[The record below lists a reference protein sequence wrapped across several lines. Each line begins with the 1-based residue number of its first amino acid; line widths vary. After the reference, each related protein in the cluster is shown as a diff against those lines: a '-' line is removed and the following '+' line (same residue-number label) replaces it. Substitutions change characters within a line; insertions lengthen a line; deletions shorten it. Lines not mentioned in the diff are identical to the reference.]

1 VTARS
6 RAALYF
12 AELARRGFG
21 GLGQVEAFEN
31 PAALQ
36 ALAEVLASHHGDP
49 MRVLD
54 GEPRPRAS
62 AAALSH

>member
-6 RAALYF
+6 RAARYF

-31 PAALQ
+31 HAALE
-36 ALAEVLASHHGDP
+36 ALAEVLAAHDGHP
-49 MRVLD
+49 MRLLE

-62 AAALSH
+62 AAALWQ